1 MEKRA
6 YYFSFKA
13 SPAAVYSLFGSS
25 PSSES
30 YIAISANHC
39 KIYHKQLEDKHERTT
54 SNENMRAEENMSL

>member
-1 MEKRA
+1 MAKSHTSHKSRKGVERRA

-30 YIAISANHC
+30 YIAISTNHC
-39 KIYHKQLEDKHERTT
+39 NI
-54 SNENMRAEENMSL
+54 S